1 MKDFF
6 HQCVSFRESQ
16 MCLVFFH
23 QHELSFHQDD
33 LPTKLSPCRVRGP
46 FLWSRIS
53 NLPSSWCV
61 TTSPPTSRSFF
72 KARVSRALLVYHSFL
87 PMSHICH
94 SPKLQG
100 IACSSLKISFWREKS
115 LRNKGTPQSLS
126 RNGSRKV
133 GNETALRA
141 SSNMLPCFHVWFWGT
156 FQTVTV
162 TPSISTV
169 SVLFDSEAFG
179 IDLNRT
185 NGGTSDLTAGS
196 PENGPLEKEPFWK
209 LSSLWGVR
217 TWNTDCSNPS

>member
-1 MKDFF
+1 MY
-6 HQCVSFRESQ
+6 HSLNRRCV
-16 MCLVFFH
+16 
-23 QHELSFHQDD
+23 LSFFTNRSC
-33 LPTKLSPCRVRGP
+33 LFTKTRLVNQSCHHAVFRKLGGR

-133 GNETALRA
+133 GKETALRA
-141 SSNMLPCFHVWFWGT
+141 SSNLLPCFHVWFWGT

-162 TPSISTV
+162 TLSIPPFQSSSTV
-169 SVLFDSEAFG
+169 KHLA
-179 IDLNRT
+179 
-185 NGGTSDLTAGS
+185 
-196 PENGPLEKEPFWK
+196 
-209 LSSLWGVR
+209 
-217 TWNTDCSNPS
+217 